1 MTNISSLIAVALGVS
16 LVLGGVAQA
25 QTKPT
30 DRPTDH
36 PAAAVPSASPAKI
49 EGHVTKVDR
58 SSGMVTLRGTD
69 GRVHEFRGND
79 ETLKDLKV
87 GDRLE
92 LTLRQPAR

>member
-1 MTNISSLIAVALGVS
+1 MSRTPIIVAALGVS
-16 LVLGGVAQA
+16 LAFGGVALA

-30 DRPTDH
+30 DKPTDH
-36 PAAAVPSASPAKI
+36 PAAAVPSSPAKI
-49 EGHVTKVDR
+49 EGHVTKIDR
-58 SSGMVTLRGTD
+58 KSGMVTLQGSD
-69 GRVHEFRGND
+69 GQAHEFRGND